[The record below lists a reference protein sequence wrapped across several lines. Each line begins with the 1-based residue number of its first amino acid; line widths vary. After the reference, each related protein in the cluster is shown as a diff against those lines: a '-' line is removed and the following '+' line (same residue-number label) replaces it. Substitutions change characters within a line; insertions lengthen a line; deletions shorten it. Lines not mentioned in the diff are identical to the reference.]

1 MKKITGFIGFLILVF
16 SISAFGQTTI
26 AVQDFEA
33 VPATPTWGITAG
45 SGNISTATGS
55 GDTPASQRIRGGA
68 QSWQVNNGT
77 ATLDLAAV
85 NTTGYGSIRV
95 TVHISSTS
103 TTTGNGAETADTLTV
118 AANLNGSGFP
128 ATPDI
133 TVTGN
138 LNSRWGYNDTVN
150 DSTPAGTPITVVG
163 ANGTNQGTIHS
174 TLEITIPNGTTS
186 VALRIS
192 ALNNS
197 AGEVWN
203 VDDVSITGLQP
214 LAAEGVIS
222 GRVTDLNG
230 NGLAKV
236 RLTLSGGELS
246 QPIVVRTN
254 AFGYYT
260 LPEVE
265 VGATYTLT
273 ASDKRY
279 TFANPSRVI
288 NLQENVSDA
297 DFVSEN

>member
-1 MKKITGFIGFLILVF
+1 MKKITIFITFLILVF
-16 SISAFGQTTI
+16 SVSAFGQTTI

-33 VPATPTWGITAG
+33 VPATPTWNITAG
-45 SGNISTATGS
+45 SGNISAATGS
-55 GDTPASQRIRGGA
+55 GDTPANQRIRGGA
-68 QSWQVNNGT
+68 QSWQVNNAT
-77 ATLDLAAV
+77 STLDLAAV
-85 NTTGYGSIRV
+85 NTTGYGSIKV

-103 TTTGNGAETADTLTV
+103 INGTNGADATDTLTV
-118 AANLNGSGFP
+118 AANLNGAGFP
-128 ATPDI
+128 TTPDI
-133 TVTGN
+133 TITGFN
-138 LNSRWGYNDTVN
+138 NSRWSYNDTVN
-150 DSTPAGTPITVVG
+150 DTTAAGTPITGVG
-163 ANGTNQGTIHS
+163 TAGTNQGTIHS

-186 VALRIS
+186 VALRIV
-192 ALNNS
+192 ALNN
-197 AGEVWN
+197 ATQEFWN
-203 VDDVSITGLQP
+203 VDDVTITGLQP

-222 GRVTDLNG
+222 GRVTDVNG

-246 QPIVVRTN
+246 QSIVVRTN

-288 NLQENVSDA
+288 NLQENISDA